1 MKTHIDTLLILAV
14 CGFPLASVYDSDS
27 SNRAILIQNEDLNTL
42 QTTGS
47 MNDTLSDT
55 MSVYMVIKL
64 HVQCAESS
72 SLLYTTTEHVD
83 AVVPENNDTQCNTIL
98 LDNIIGH

>member
-1 MKTHIDTLLILAV
+1 MIYSCHSLKNYSNYSNMKTHIDTLLILAV

-27 SNRAILIQNEDLNTL
+27 SNRAIFIQNEDLNTL

-55 MSVYMVIKL
+55 MSVYMVI
-64 HVQCAESS
+64 
-72 SLLYTTTEHVD
+72 
-83 AVVPENNDTQCNTIL
+83 
-98 LDNIIGH
+98 